1 MPIYECLTTQ
11 GTLDQAKRKRFA
23 EAVTAIHCEE
33 TNASA
38 DFVHVVFPE
47 LPEGHSFTGGNGAN
61 PALIRGQVRAGRP
74 PSVRNAIINR
84 VFSLYEELT
93 GADRMSI
100 LVAIIDVPASWAMEG
115 GMICPSQSKPKRTRG
130 LPRWPRERAP
140 TRLAPDGAGAGLLQF
155 LHSEAQ
161 YSIDVALRLDTA
173 SACSQFCWGS
183 GQQTAVRLSTV
194 TQAAGGSFSGL
205 RSSLCVVSSKSDP
218 IAAYFRNA
226 KAPRRRL

>member
-33 TNASA
+33 TNAPA

-115 GMICPSQSKPKRTRG
+115 GMI
-130 LPRWPRERAP
+130 LPEPIKAEEDAWFAEMAARKSPNP
-140 TRLAPDGAGAGLLQF
+140 TRA
-155 LHSEAQ
+155 
-161 YSIDVALRLDTA
+161 
-173 SACSQFCWGS
+173 
-183 GQQTAVRLSTV
+183 
-194 TQAAGGSFSGL
+194 
-205 RSSLCVVSSKSDP
+205 
-218 IAAYFRNA
+218 
-226 KAPRRRL
+226 